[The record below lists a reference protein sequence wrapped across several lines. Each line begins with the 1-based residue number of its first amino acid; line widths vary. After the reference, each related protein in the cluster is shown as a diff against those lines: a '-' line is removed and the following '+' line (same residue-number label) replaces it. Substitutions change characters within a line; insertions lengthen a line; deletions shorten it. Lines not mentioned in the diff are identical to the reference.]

1 MQFDMVLEIGFMEK
15 ILAQQVRIILLV
27 QKIIYGDDHEM
38 LMVIIMI
45 MVIKNIL
52 DNDRV
57 QRGIMYQVSENGV
70 N

>member
-1 MQFDMVLEIGFMEK
+1 MQLDMVLQIGFIEK
-15 ILAQQVRIILLV
+15 LLLQVLIILLI
-27 QKIIYGDDHEM
+27 QKVIYGDEHEIV
-38 LMVIIMI
+38 MVTIMI

-57 QRGIMYQVSENGV
+57 QRDIMYQVSENGV